1 MLDQSSSLE
10 SEAHV
15 RLDQA
20 VLTLILDTDR
30 PLSEAEIARAVDVP
44 GHVPDS
50 LKRLRRA
57 GLVHRWNDLATPS
70 RPAVRLHEVK
80 QSNSENIADDHR
92 CESAVLATLLRRATA
107 GEVPLLTDAQ
117 VHDALG
123 ARKRKQRARISTA
136 LDRLDAAG
144 LIERRGEQSIA
155 SEVARCLD
163 HLMTP

>member
-1 MLDQSSSLE
+1 MLDQISSLE

-57 GLVHRWNDLATPS
+57 GLIHRWNDLATPS

-80 QSNSENIADDHR
+80 QSNSENPTDAS
-92 CESAVLATLLRRATA
+92 CENAVLATLLPRATA
-107 GEVPLLTDAQ
+107 GEAPLTDAQ

-123 ARKRKQRARISTA
+123 ARKRKQRARIGTA
-136 LDRLDAAG
+136 LDGLDAAG
-144 LIERRGEQSIA
+144 VIERRGGQSIA
-155 SEVARCLD
+155 SEVAMHFD